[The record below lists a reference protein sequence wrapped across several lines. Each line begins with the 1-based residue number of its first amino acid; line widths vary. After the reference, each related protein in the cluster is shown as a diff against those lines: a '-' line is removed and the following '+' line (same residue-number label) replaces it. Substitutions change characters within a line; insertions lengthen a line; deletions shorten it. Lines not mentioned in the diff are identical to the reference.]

1 MKGAVDTSGPTA
13 KVVAWDRT
21 GWTATR
27 GGRPGP
33 PANLP
38 SGILLGFP
46 ELPIPASPP
55 PQPSQGP
62 GIPDNPNSV
71 PAYSIPSQRVI
82 THTGRHSFMNA
93 PLRSPN

>member
-1 MKGAVDTSGPTA
+1 MKGAVDTSGSTP
-13 KVVAWDRT
+13 KVVAWDRA

-46 ELPIPASPP
+46 ELPLA
-55 PQPSQGP
+55 GLAAAAAEP
-62 GIPDNPNSV
+62 GAEHP
-71 PAYSIPSQRVI
+71 
-82 THTGRHSFMNA
+82 
-93 PLRSPN
+93 